1 MKRVLLSVTVALF
14 AGTACAQVPP
24 PPPPCG
30 PADQMIARLGQMF
43 GERPFVR
50 GTNAAGTEIVLLLSP
65 DSRSWTLLLTQDG
78 MACMIM
84 SGTDM
89 QPAERPPD
97 PGNPS

>member
-1 MKRVLLSVTVALF
+1 MKQVPFFMAGLLI

-30 PADQMIARLGQMF
+30 PVDQVIGLLGQMF

-65 DSRSWTLLLTQDG
+65 ATRTWTLLVTQDG
-78 MACMIM
+78 IACMAM
-84 SGTDM
+84 AGTGM
-89 QPAERPPD
+89 VSAERPPD

>member
-1 MKRVLLSVTVALF
+1 MPKTIVAAATLLI
-14 AGTACAQVPP
+14 AGTACAQAPP

-65 DSRSWTLLLTQDG
+65 DSRSWTLLLTQDNA
-78 MACMIM
+78 ACMIM

-89 QPAERPPD
+89 RPAERPP

>member
-1 MKRVLLSVTVALF
+1 MKRVPFFMAGLLF
-14 AGTACAQVPP
+14 AGTACAQTP

-65 DSRSWTLLLTQDG
+65 ASRTWTLIITQDNA
-78 MACMIM
+78 ACMVM
-84 SGTDM
+84 SGTGM
-89 QPAERPPD
+89 MPAERPPD